1 MGTFLRIIKFAGQNF
16 RRNIW
21 LSLATTS
28 IMVLT
33 LISVNLLFVL
43 NLVGKSVIEMVQD
56 KVDVSVYFKPDISDE
71 IVLSARGFLMNQEG
85 VKDVQFVGRDLALEN
100 FRERHK
106 NDPAIIASLDEVGE
120 NPLGASLVVKA
131 TDPARYAPILDSLDN
146 PTFKGTILEKSFDD
160 HAVLIERLGA
170 ATRKVERSALALS
183 LMFALLV
190 VLIVVNSV
198 RVAIYTRRE
207 EIGIMKL
214 VGATDWFVRAPF
226 LVEATFAGALAC
238 LLAAALIIPS
248 VGAIQP
254 YIIKFLGA
262 GSPLD
267 LVAYLRQHG
276 LAIFGAQMLG
286 AILLPMGIAG
296 MAVGRYLKV

>member
-1 MGTFLRIIKFAGQNF
+1 MGAILRVIKFAGQNF

-28 IMVLT
+28 IMVLM
-33 LISVNLLFVL
+33 LISVNLLLVL
-43 NLVGKSVIEMVQD
+43 NLVGKGVIEMVQD

-71 IVLSARGFLMNQEG
+71 IVLAARGFLMNQDG
-85 VKDVQFVGRDLALEN
+85 VKEVLFVGRELALQN

-120 NPLGASLVVKA
+120 NPLGSSLTVKA
-131 TDPARYAPILDSLDN
+131 DDPSKYAPILASLDN

-160 HAVLIERLGA
+160 HQILIERLGA
-170 ATRKVERSALALS
+170 VTRKVERAALALS
-183 LMFALLV
+183 LIFGLLV

-214 VGATDWFVRAPF
+214 VGASDWFIRAPF
-226 LVEATFAGALAC
+226 LVEAVFAGALAC
-238 LLAAALIIPS
+238 LVAVAIVIPS
-248 VGAIQP
+248 ISAIQP
-254 YIIKFLGA
+254 YIVKFLGTA
-262 GSPLD
+262 TPLD
-267 LVAYLRQHG
+267 LVAYIRGHG
-276 LAIFGAQMLG
+276 VLVFGAQFLG

>member
-1 MGTFLRIIKFAGQNF
+1 MGTFFRVIKFAGQNF

-33 LISVNLLFVL
+33 LISVNLLFIL
-43 NLVGKSVIEMVQD
+43 NLVGKSVIDMVQD

-85 VKDVQFVGRDLALEN
+85 IKDVQFVGRDLALQN

-131 TDPARYAPILDSLDN
+131 TDPAKYAPLLESLNN
-146 PTFKGTILEKSFDD
+146 PTFKGAVLEKSFDD
-160 HAVLIERLGA
+160 HAVLIERLGSV
-170 ATRKVERSALALS
+170 TRKVERSAFALS
-183 LMFALLV
+183 LAFAFLV
-190 VLIVVNSV
+190 VLIVINSV

-214 VGATDWFVRAPF
+214 VGASDWFVRAPF
-226 LVEATFAGALAC
+226 LVEAAFAGVLAC
-238 LLAAALIIPS
+238 LVAAAIIVPS

-262 GSPLD
+262 GAPLD
-267 LVAYLRQHG
+267 LVAYLRTNG
-276 LAIFGAQMLG
+276 IVIFGAQMLG

-296 MAVGRYLKV
+296 VAVGRYLKV